1 MLIIFQQVHV
11 YLNEPIKIDDEIKLA
26 NQLIQSLTR
35 DRNGKDNSNSYFWKQ
50 KNKFVIRSIEIK
62 KEEKNVMFWFS
73 K

>member
-11 YLNEPIKIDDEIKLA
+11 YLNEPIKIDDKIKLA

-50 KNKFVIRSIEIK
+50 KNEFVIRSIEIK

>member
-1 MLIIFQQVHV
+1 MLIIFHQVHV
-11 YLNEPIKIDDEIKLA
+11 YLNEPIKIDDKIKLA
-26 NQLIQSLTR
+26 NELIQSLTR